1 MCRMTGREI
10 ELVMTPVVLLGEG
23 YAGATMMAVV
33 RSLGRHDV
41 RVSVFSPHPRSP
53 ARYSRYCRYFRAP
66 DTVREPE
73 ALQKLL
79 IEHAKVLPYQP
90 LLFPVGDAEVMF
102 LSDRAEELSPYFRF
116 NIASAQLLHGLANK
130 QTQYTIAAKSAV
142 SIPVTYFGLNST
154 NLHKHAVQFPV
165 VIKPIYSHLWPWR
178 GKTKAFSA
186 ENIAQLE
193 IRLKELEGR
202 NIPVIVQSIIP
213 GPPSELYTVVVY
225 ISKNQTRPVVA
236 SLRKLRHFPL
246 DFGFGSLNE
255 TVHIDSLEE
264 QVVRFLSTIG
274 FTGVCGLEFKRDLR
288 DGQFK
293 FIEIN
298 ARFELAH
305 HLVATAGID
314 VAKAMYADLT
324 GCHLGTDEPY
334 QVGMRWICLTLDLKA
349 SHALFVSGDLSFA
362 DWMRSMRNVRTEALL
377 TWDDPLPGLY
387 SYGRTLFHGLW
398 PDCWKKRRESDLSAL
413 HETI

>member
-1 MCRMTGREI
+1 MM
-10 ELVMTPVVLLGEG
+10 PVVLLGEG

-33 RSLGRHDV
+33 RSLGRHGV
-41 RVSVFSPHPRSP
+41 RVSVFSSHPRSP
-53 ARYSRYCRYFRAP
+53 ARYSRYCRYFWAP
-66 DTVREPE
+66 DAVREPD

-79 IEHAKVLPYQP
+79 IEHAKVLPYQA

-102 LSDRAEELSPYFRF
+102 LRDRAEKLSPYFRF
-116 NIASAQLLHGLANK
+116 NIASPQLLQGLANK
-130 QTQYTIAAKSAV
+130 QTQYRIASKSGV
-142 SIPVTYFGLNST
+142 SIPATYFGLNST
-154 NLHKHAVQFPV
+154 NLHEHAVQFPV

-193 IRLKELEGR
+193 IRLKELESR
-202 NIPVIVQSIIP
+202 NIAVMVQSIIP
-213 GPPSELYTVVVY
+213 GPPSELYTVVAY
-225 ISKNQTRPVVA
+225 ISKTQTKPVVA
-236 SLRKLRHFPL
+236 SFRKLRHFPL

-255 TVHIDSLEE
+255 TVRIDLLEE
-264 QVVRFLSTIG
+264 QVVRFLNTIA
-274 FTGVCGLEFKRDLR
+274 FTGVCGLEFKRDFR

-314 VAKAMYADLT
+314 VAKIMYEDLT
-324 GCHLGTDEPY
+324 GCCLGADEQY

-349 SHALFVSGDLSFA
+349 SRALFLTGDLSFS

-377 TWDDPLPGLY
+377 TWDDPWPGLY

-398 PDCWKKRRESDLSAL
+398 PDGLKIRRESHLPAL
-413 HETI
+413 HETL

>member
-1 MCRMTGREI
+1 MM
-10 ELVMTPVVLLGEG
+10 PVVLLGEG

-41 RVSVFSPHPRSP
+41 KVSVFSSHPRSP

-66 DTVREPE
+66 DAVGEPD

-79 IEHAKVLPYQP
+79 IEHAKGLPYQP
-90 LLFPVGDAEVMF
+90 LMFPVGDAEVMF

-116 NIASAQLLHGLANK
+116 NIASPQLLQGLANK
-130 QTQYTIAAKSAV
+130 QTQYRIAAKAGV
-142 SIPVTYFGLNST
+142 SIPETYFGLNST
-154 NLHKHAVQFPV
+154 NLHEHSVQFPV

-178 GKTKAFSA
+178 GKTKALSA
-186 ENIAQLE
+186 QNIAQLE
-193 IRLKELEGR
+193 IRLKVLESR

-225 ISKNQTRPVVA
+225 ISKTQTRPVVA
-236 SLRKLRHFPL
+236 SIRKLRHFPL

-255 TVHIDSLEE
+255 TVRIDLLEE
-264 QVVRFLSTIG
+264 QVVRFLNTIA

-288 DGQFK
+288 DGHFK

-314 VAKAMYADLT
+314 VARAMYADLT
-324 GCHLGTDEPY
+324 GCHLGADEQY

-349 SHALFVSGDLSFA
+349 SRALFVTGDLSFA

-398 PDCWKKRRESDLSAL
+398 PDGLKIRPEPDLSASP
-413 HETI
+413 ETL